1 MLVRD
6 AMTREVITVSPRTS
20 VLNAR
25 RLLHAHGIRH
35 LPVVE
40 DGRVVGMLSDRDVRI
55 GDRELAE
62 SLARLQSDLISGRYR
77 EVETVMSAPA
87 LTAQPNQ
94 TVEAAAR
101 IMLDHRIG
109 GLPVVRSGELAG
121 IITLTDCT
129 EALLRLV
136 ERAEDP
142 APDSPPDRGLVLDAG
157 DQRPGR
163 PTERPVALVV
173 HCEDQA
179 RMDKG
184 QELRDQG
191 YKVVTCPGPLGG
203 TSCGG
208 LGEAGA
214 PRCPRVPSDVRYI
227 VMDQRTAAT
236 RVPEAYRVWAPDAE
250 VHVVGAAANEARA

>member
-40 DGRVVGMLSDRDVRI
+40 GGRVVGMLSDRDVRI

-87 LTAQPNQ
+87 VTAQPDQ
-94 TVEAAAR
+94 SVQAAAR
-101 IMLDHRIG
+101 TMLDHRIG

-136 ERAEDP
+136 QQTEAVADT
-142 APDSPPDRGLVLDAG
+142 PPDRGLVLDAG
-157 DQRPGR
+157 DERPGR
-163 PTERPVALVV
+163 PPERPVALVV

-184 QELRDQG
+184 QELREQG

-203 TSCGG
+203 TACGG
-208 LGEAGA
+208 LGGAGA
-214 PRCPRVPSDVRYI
+214 SPCPRVPSDVRYI
-227 VMDQRTAAT
+227 VMDQKTAAT
-236 RVPEAYRVWAPDAE
+236 PVPEAYRVWAPDAE
-250 VHVVGAAANEARA
+250 VHVMSAAADEARA